1 MKILLT
7 FALIAL
13 ASPALAQDY
22 PTRPIKAVT
31 TTSAGGISDI
41 FMRALGD
48 ELLKRW
54 GQPIV
59 VKAKPGT
66 LNYLTASVPL
76 ALYMETLKKEK
87 GADWVRVPFK
97 GGGEAVNAVLSGST
111 PIALIGEGNVIGQ
124 IRAGTMTPLV
134 MVNNIKS
141 PNFPQVPTLV
151 ETGYSGPP
159 SRSWYGLF
167 TPAGT
172 PRAIVD
178 KLAKEVASIVADP
191 AFRER
196 HLSARSLV
204 PAINTPEQFAADI
217 KKDRA
222 QAQEV
227 VKASGL
233 EPQ

>member
-1 MKILLT
+1 
-7 FALIAL
+7 
-13 ASPALAQDY
+13 
-22 PTRPIKAVT
+22 
-31 TTSAGGISDI
+31 
-41 FMRALGD
+41 
-48 ELLKRW
+48 
-54 GQPIV
+54 
-59 VKAKPGT
+59 
-66 LNYLTASVPL
+66 
-76 ALYMETLKKEK
+76 
-87 GADWVRVPFK
+87 VPFK

-141 PNFPQVPTLV
+141 PNFPQVPTLA

-159 SRSWYGLF
+159 SRSWYGM
-167 TPAGT
+167 PAGT

-178 KLAKEVASIVADP
+178 KLAKEVAVIVADP

-204 PAINTPEQFAADI
+204 PAINTPEQFAAEI
-217 KKDRA
+217 RKDRA